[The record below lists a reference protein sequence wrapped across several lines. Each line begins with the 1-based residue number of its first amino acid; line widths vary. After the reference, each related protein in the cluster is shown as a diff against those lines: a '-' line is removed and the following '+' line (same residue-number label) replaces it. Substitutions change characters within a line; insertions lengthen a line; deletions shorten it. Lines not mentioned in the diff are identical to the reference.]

1 MKRSL
6 ALALVLALL
15 CFALAGCD
23 PCALLY
29 GTWSTDDDSLQ
40 YAFGTDGKG
49 YANYMQFPIEFTYTY
64 VDGVLTISYSEE
76 IQEVGKVTFFG
87 DYEFTLETQDED
99 GNLTQE
105 TYYKQVSDS

>member
-1 MKRSL
+1 MQS
-6 ALALVLALL
+6 
-15 CFALAGCD
+15 
-23 PCALLY
+23 
-29 GTWSTDDDSLQ
+29 
-40 YAFGTDGKG
+40 
-49 YANYMQFPIEFTYTY
+49 YMQFPIEFTYTY

-87 DYEFTLETQDED
+87 DYEFTLETEDED